1 MKKIITIL
9 LTPVFFLIQIL
20 KCMFDLIN
28 PVASGMSE
36 ILNELFDDMYKF
48 WERIFKWKES
58 E

>member
-9 LTPVFFLIQIL
+9 LTPIFVLIQIL

-36 ILNELFDDMYKF
+36 TLNELFDDMYKF
-48 WERIFKWKES
+48 WKRIFKWKES